1 MRLFLELAAVFFAL
15 LTIYRRLIE
24 PFLEGLKG
32 RRKPYNQPDS
42 GQSTRFHSSSPKKN
56 IKTVDPK
63 EIQDAEFE
71 EIK

>member
-24 PFLEGLKG
+24 PFFEGFKDK
-32 RRKPYNQPDS
+32 RKPYNQPDS
-42 GQSTRFHSSSPKKN
+42 GQNSRFHSTTPKKN
-56 IKTVDPK
+56 IKTVDPN

>member
-1 MRLFLELAAVFFAL
+1 MRLFLELAVVFFVL

-24 PFLEGLKG
+24 PFIEGLKG
-32 RRKPYNQPDS
+32 TTKPYNRSDA
-42 GQSTRFHSSSPKKN
+42 GQKFTSQKKTV
-56 IKTVDPK
+56 KPVDPK

>member
-1 MRLFLELAAVFFAL
+1 MRLFLELLVVFFTL

-24 PFLEGLKG
+24 PFIEGLKG
-32 RRKPYNQPDS
+32 VRKPYNRPEAQ
-42 GQSTRFHSSSPKKN
+42 QAKKFRHSSAQNKVKP
-56 IKTVDPK
+56 VDPM

>member
-1 MRLFLELAAVFFAL
+1 MRLLLEVVVVFFAL

-24 PFLEGLKG
+24 PFIEGLKG
-32 RRKPYNQPDS
+32 KTKSYNRTDA
-42 GQSTRFHSSSPKKN
+42 GQKTRFGSQKKN
-56 IKTVDPK
+56 IQHVDPK

>member
-1 MRLFLELAAVFFAL
+1 MRIFLELFALFFAL

-24 PFLEGLKG
+24 PFIEGLKG
-32 RRKPYNQPDS
+32 KRKPYNQTGS
-42 GQSTRFHSSSPKKN
+42 GQSTKFNSPPPKKN
-56 IKTVDPK
+56 IKTVDPN

>member
-1 MRLFLELAAVFFAL
+1 MRLLLEAVVVFFAL

-24 PFLEGLKG
+24 PFIEGLKG
-32 RRKPYNQPDS
+32 ETKPYNKTDA
-42 GQSTRFHSSSPKKN
+42 GWRTRFGSQRKKV
-56 IKTVDPK
+56 KHVDPK

>member
-1 MRLFLELAAVFFAL
+1 MRLFLELAVVFFVF

-24 PFLEGLKG
+24 PFIEGLKG
-32 RRKPYNQPDS
+32 TTKPYNRPDA
-42 GQSTRFHSSSPKKN
+42 GAKTRYGSQKKN
-56 IKTVDPK
+56 VKHVDPK

>member
-1 MRLFLELAAVFFAL
+1 MRLFLELAVVFFAL

-24 PFLEGLKG
+24 PFIEGLKA
-32 RRKPYNQPDS
+32 RTKPYNRSDA
-42 GQSTRFHSSSPKKN
+42 GQKFTSKK
-56 IKTVDPK
+56 KTVKHVDPK